1 MGLRWGREGP
11 PEVAYSR
18 VTRDLSE
25 VYAGLPA
32 DVSRRLQR
40 LAGEF
45 EVRVRRGRPS
55 ELDLRQPWP
64 DDARVAG
71 IREVFVL
78 TPARRSA
85 AVLEVAITEVPTLMC
100 RTTSPHWFGVPACTC
115 DACDTDLDEALGE
128 LEQVIDDVT
137 GGGTERVSGL
147 RRVRVEQRFGAT
159 TSTVWHTPGEARAL
173 GVRRGRR
180 EWAPWPARSLARD
193 I

>member
-78 TPARRSA
+78 TPAR
-85 AVLEVAITEVPTLMC
+85 
-100 RTTSPHWFGVPACTC
+100 
-115 DACDTDLDEALGE
+115 
-128 LEQVIDDVT
+128 
-137 GGGTERVSGL
+137 
-147 RRVRVEQRFGAT
+147 AT

-180 EWAPWPARSLARD
+180 EWAPWPARSLAGD